1 MRENPRILLVR
12 TDRIGD
18 VTLTTPAAAALKAAL
33 PGARLHFLAGAYA
46 RPVLEKNPALE
57 RIITLGGFFDTLRE
71 LRRENYDAAVVFFVD
86 FRSALLPLLAGIPLR
101 VGPASKVWSL
111 FLNRRISQ
119 HRSRIE
125 KHEADYN
132 RELLAGL
139 GLPVTPAPT
148 SVTVTP
154 EEKDAAAR
162 ALERAGLKPGDLI
175 VGVHPGSRG
184 SAMNWPPENFAALA
198 SRLMRAHGVK
208 VLLTGS
214 AAETPLLEEMAAA
227 MPEKPA
233 VLREPLDLR
242 HFMALVG
249 RCSMFV
255 TNSTG
260 PLHLAVAQG
269 VPTLSFFP
277 PIKVCSP
284 RRWGPYG
291 DGVNKVLVPSGP
303 ECLECSREKCAR
315 FNCMAEITVEA
326 AYAAAAEILAAGD
339 AMRQGVPAAPG
350 GPA

>member
-57 RIITLGGFFDTLRE
+57 KIITLGGFFATLRE
-71 LRRENYDAAVVFFVD
+71 LRRGNYDAAVVFFVD

-111 FLNRRISQ
+111 FLNRRITQ

-132 RELLAGL
+132 LDLLAGL
-139 GLPVTPAPT
+139 GLPVKSAPA
-148 SVTVTP
+148 SVTVEP
-154 EEKDAAAR
+154 GEKEAADR
-162 ALERAGLKPGDLI
+162 ALERAGLRPGDLI

-198 SRLMRAHGVK
+198 SRLMRDHGVK

-214 AAETPLLEEMAAA
+214 AAERPLLEEMAASI
-227 MPEKPA
+227 PEKPA
-233 VLREPLDLR
+233 VLREELDLR
-242 HFMALVG
+242 RFMALVG

-260 PLHLAVAQG
+260 PLHLAAAQN

-291 DGVNKVLVPSGP
+291 GGVNKVLTPSGP
-303 ECLECSREKCAR
+303 ECPDCSREKCAR
-315 FNCMAEITVEA
+315 YNCMSEITVDE
-326 AYAAAAEILAAGD
+326 AYAAAAGILAGLG
-339 AMRQGVPAAPG
+339 RPARSGESA
-350 GPA
+350 

>member
-1 MRENPRILLVR
+1 MRENPKILLVR

-46 RPVLEKNPALE
+46 RPVLEKNPALDKV
-57 RIITLGGFFDTLRE
+57 ITLGGFFGTLRE
-71 LRRENYDAAVVFFVD
+71 IRRENYDAAVVFFVD
-86 FRSALLPLLAGIPLR
+86 FRSALLPLLAGVPLR

-111 FLNRRISQ
+111 FLNRRITQ
-119 HRSRIE
+119 RRSRIE
-125 KHEADYN
+125 KHEAEYN
-132 RELLAGL
+132 LDLLAGL
-139 GLPVTPAPT
+139 GVAAKPAPT
-148 SVTVTP
+148 SVTVAP
-154 EEKDAAAR
+154 DEKEAADR
-162 ALERAGLKPGDLI
+162 ALERAGLKAGDFI

-184 SAMNWPPENFAALA
+184 SAMNWPPERFAALA
-198 SRLMRAHGVK
+198 SRLMRDHGAK

-214 AAETPLLEEMAAA
+214 AAERPLLEEMASS

-233 VLREPLDLR
+233 VMREDLPLR

-291 DGVNKVLVPSGP
+291 GGVNKVLVPAGP
-303 ECLECSREKCAR
+303 ECRGCTREKCVR
-315 FNCMAEITVEA
+315 YNCMAEITVDS
-326 AYAAAAEILAAGD
+326 AYAEASVILAGLGRTPSAEK
-339 AMRQGVPAAPG
+339 AA
-350 GPA
+350 

>member
-1 MRENPRILLVR
+1 MRENPKILLVR

-33 PGARLHFLAGAYA
+33 PGARLHFLAGGYA

-57 RIITLGGFFDTLRE
+57 KIVTLGGFFDTLRE

-111 FLNRRISQ
+111 FLNRRITQ
-119 HRSRIE
+119 RRSRIE

-132 RELLAGL
+132 LDLLAGL
-139 GLPVTPAPT
+139 GLPVGPART
-148 SVTVTP
+148 SVTVAP
-154 EEKDAAAR
+154 DEKDAADR
-162 ALERAGLKPGDLI
+162 ALERAGLKPGDFI

-198 SRLMRAHGVK
+198 SRLMRGHGVK

-214 AAETPLLEEMAAA
+214 GAEVPLLEELAAS

-233 VLREPLDLR
+233 VLREPLPLR
-242 HFMALVG
+242 HFIALVG

-291 DGVNKVLVPSGP
+291 GGMNKVLVPSGP
-303 ECLECSREKCAR
+303 ECAGCSREKCER
-315 FNCMAEITVEA
+315 YNCMAEITPDA
-326 AYAAAAEILAAGD
+326 AYEGASSILEKLGRPARPEKAA
-339 AMRQGVPAAPG
+339 
-350 GPA
+350 

>member
-1 MRENPRILLVR
+1 MRENPKILLVR

-18 VTLTTPAAAALKAAL
+18 VTLTTPAAAALKSAL
-33 PGARLHFLAGAYA
+33 PGARLHFLAGGYA

-57 RIITLGGFFDTLRE
+57 KVITLGGFFGTLRE
-71 LRRENYDAAVVFFVD
+71 LRRGDYDAAVVFFVD

-111 FLNRRISQ
+111 FLNRRITQ
-119 HRSRIE
+119 RRSRIE

-132 RELLAGL
+132 LDLLAGL
-139 GLPVTPAPT
+139 GVSVGPAPT
-148 SVTVTP
+148 SVTVSP
-154 EEKDAAAR
+154 EEREAAGR
-162 ALERAGLKPGDLI
+162 ALERAGLRPDELI

-184 SAMNWPPENFAALA
+184 SAMNWPPANFAALA
-198 SRLMRAHGVK
+198 SRLMRERGVK
-208 VLLTGS
+208 ILLTGS
-214 AAETPLLEEMAAA
+214 AAETPLLEELAAS

-233 VLREPLDLR
+233 VLREPLGLR

-291 DGVNKVLVPSGP
+291 GGVNKVLTPPGP
-303 ECLECSREKCAR
+303 ECLSCSREKCER
-315 FNCMAEITVEA
+315 FSCMSEITVDDA
-326 AYAAAAEILAAGD
+326 FAAASEILAGLGRPAGTD
-339 AMRQGVPAAPG
+339 GRA
-350 GPA
+350 